1 MNLVKKSLF
10 LVLLFCFAVAGYS
23 DASNYEV
30 GDVFGSKKRTTSVLL
45 YKSKLDLHQRVREPD
60 AATGNWTLIY
70 GKFTYTLEKGDKI
83 ILLASLEERGKQFY
97 QVALVPKR
105 KAKYLDTPYFY
116 AIPDNFNQLVF
127 IDHLTE

>member
-30 GDVFGSKKRTTSVLL
+30 GDVFESKKRTTSVLL
-45 YKSKLDLHQRVREPD
+45 YKSKLDLHQWVREPD

-105 KAKYLDTPYFY
+105 KAKYLDSPYFY
-116 AIPDNFNQLVF
+116 VVSDNFNQLVF
-127 IDHLTE
+127 VEHLTE

>member
-23 DASNYEV
+23 DDSNYGV
-30 GDVFGSKKRTTSVLL
+30 GDVFESKKRTTSVLL

-70 GKFTYTLEKGDKI
+70 GKFTYTLQKGDKI

-105 KAKYLDTPYFY
+105 KAKYLDSPYFY
-116 AIPDNFNQLVF
+116 VISDNFNQLVF
-127 IDHLTE
+127 IEHLTE

>member
-30 GDVFGSKKRTTSVLL
+30 GDVFESKKRTTSVLL

-105 KAKYLDTPYFY
+105 KEKYLDSPYFY
-116 AIPDNFNQLVF
+116 VISDNFNQLVF
-127 IDHLTE
+127 VEHLTE